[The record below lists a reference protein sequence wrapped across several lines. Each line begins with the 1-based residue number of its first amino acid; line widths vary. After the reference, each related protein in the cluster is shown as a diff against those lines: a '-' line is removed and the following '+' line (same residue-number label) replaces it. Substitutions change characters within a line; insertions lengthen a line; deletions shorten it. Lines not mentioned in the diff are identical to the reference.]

1 MFKYKIL
8 YIFLTLILFLSWEYF
23 SSHNNTL
30 RLFISSPSDIYHY
43 FISNSDLL
51 VHSTMITLLEAV
63 LGLLIATA
71 FSFIIMIIGFY
82 RPSVLEFTMPLLIIS
97 QTIPLI
103 VLAPFFIILLGVGL
117 ASKVAMAALLCFFP
131 VIVNFNQGYLSIS
144 PNIHDLIKIYNA
156 RKTFSIFKIYIPLAL
171 PNILAGLKISSSLA
185 IIGALVA
192 EFSGANAGLGKLLF
206 LSSIRLEPD
215 IMMTCLVIC
224 SLIGLSLYGAMLI
237 LERKLCKWFFN

>member
-1 MFKYKIL
+1 MFKYKIV
-8 YIFLTLILFLSWEYF
+8 YIFLTIILFFSWEYF
-23 SSHNNTL
+23 SSQSNTI
-30 RLFISSPSDIYHY
+30 RLLISSPSNIYNY
-43 FISNSDLL
+43 FVSNFNLII
-51 VHSTMITLLEAV
+51 HSTLVTFTEAI
-63 LGLLIATA
+63 LGLCIAIA
-71 FSFIIMIIGFY
+71 FSFIIMITGFY
-82 RPSVLEFTMPLLIIS
+82 HPTVLKFTMPLLITS

-144 PNIHDLIKIYNA
+144 QNIHDLIKIYDTD
-156 RKTFSIFKIYIPLAL
+156 KTFSIFKIYIPLAL
-171 PNILAGLKISSSLA
+171 PNIFVGLKISSTLA
-185 IIGALVA
+185 IIGALVS

-206 LSSIRLEPD
+206 LSSIRLEPE

-224 SLIGLSLYGAMLI
+224 SIIGLSLYSIMLI